1 MTAPPPGVD
10 VKPMWRGKDF
20 LRWGVVGAAGGAALG
35 LLIGMLLSAL
45 IGDGEPFDVSVIANW
60 VGVSLMGVAVAWMP
74 GSMRAASRSRS
85 ALYGTDDEVARLKYR
100 VLRGRERELTP
111 DETARGRYLAR
122 ITFFSALAEVAS
134 VGAILGALIVM
145 RSTDLFD
152 AERRL
157 LAVATICFASVV
169 LVGAMLFA
177 IRRRA
182 NARRFLDETAHREQA
197 SAS

>member
-10 VKPMWRGKDF
+10 VKPLWRGRDF
-20 LRWGVVGAAGGAALG
+20 LRWGIVGAAGGAAVG

-45 IGDGEPFDVSVIANW
+45 IGDGEPFDVSVLANW
-60 VGVSLMGVAVAWMP
+60 VGVSLVGVGLAWMP

-85 ALYGTDDEVARLKYR
+85 ALYGTGDEVARLKYR
-100 VLRGRERELTP
+100 VLRGRELELTAE
-111 DETARGRYLAR
+111 ETARGRYLAR
-122 ITFFSALAEVAS
+122 ITFFSALGEVAS
-134 VGAILGALIVM
+134 AGAILAAVIVM
-145 RSTDLFD
+145 RFADLFD

-157 LAVATICFASVV
+157 LAVVTICFASV
-169 LVGAMLFA
+169 LLAGAVLFA

-182 NARRFLDETAHREQA
+182 NARRFLDETAHQEHA